1 MFAERLMKTLPIFM
15 AVLTAGCSALLCPAS
30 ARAEGARDTLSI
42 GLAIEPPGLDP
53 TRGSSEAIGMVTYGN
68 IYEGLMRLNEHG
80 ALRPLLAQ
88 NWSVSSDGLI
98 NDFTLH
104 NGVHFHDG
112 TELTCESV
120 KFSLLR
126 AGAMGSTNPN
136 RAVFSRI
143 ADISC
148 PDSLHVRIRLHH
160 PYGSFLYQLAG
171 NDAAI
176 LSPAS
181 VDQNISHPVGTGP
194 FVFDEWRRGDHL
206 TLRRNPDYW
215 GSKPALNSVTFRFM
229 PDPLSASN
237 ALLAGELDAYPSFPS
252 REILSRF
259 SGNRRLEVVRG
270 SFPFKAILALNNA
283 RRPFNDPRV
292 RQAIAQAVDRKALIQ
307 AVAESD
313 ATVLQ
318 SHMAPDDPDYVSL
331 PDRYP
336 YDPEHARALLKEA
349 GVSPGTHL
357 TLTFPPIGYARD
369 SSELIAAYLEQVG
382 LTVTLQPVEWPAWLG
397 RVYGQGQFDMT
408 VIAHTEPH
416 DINIYDRTPVY
427 FHYHSPVFHDLLEQ
441 YEATADTAR
450 RHELSVQMQEQLAT
464 DEPNV
469 YLFSI
474 PRQTVMDRRIRGI
487 WANQPIAGFPVAD
500 VFWAP

>member
-1 MFAERLMKTLPIFM
+1 MPILLTVL
-15 AVLTAGCSALLCPAS
+15 AVGFPAS
-30 ARAEGARDTLSI
+30 HLPGTARAADARDTLSI

-68 IYEGLMRLNEHG
+68 IYEGLMRLDEQG
-80 ALRPLLAQ
+80 ALKPLLAQ
-88 NWSVSSDGLI
+88 DWHVSPDGLTY
-98 NDFTLH
+98 DFTLH
-104 NGVHFHDG
+104 DGVRFHDG
-112 TELTCESV
+112 TLLTCGSV

-126 AGAMGSTNPN
+126 AGAADSTNPH
-136 RAVFSRI
+136 RAIFSQI

-148 PDSLHVRIRLHH
+148 PDSQHVSIRLQH
-160 PYGSFLYQLAG
+160 PYGSFLYQLAW

-181 VDQNISHPVGTGP
+181 VAQNISHPVGTGP
-194 FVFDEWRRGDHL
+194 FVFGEWRRGDHL
-206 TLRRNPDYW
+206 TLTRNPDYW
-215 GSKPALNSVTFRFM
+215 GARPVLQSVTFRFM

-259 SGNRRLEVVRG
+259 AGNTQLQVIRG

-283 RRPFNDPRV
+283 RRPFSDLRV
-292 RQAIAQAVDRKALIQ
+292 RQAIAQAIDRKALIQ
-307 AVAESD
+307 AVAD
-313 ATVLQ
+313 GDGTLLQ
-318 SHMAPDDPDYVSL
+318 SHIAPDDPDYIPL

-336 YDPEHARALLKEA
+336 YDPDHARALLQEA
-349 GVSPGTHL
+349 GVTPGTHL

-382 LTVTLQPVEWPAWLG
+382 LIVTLQPVEWPTWLG
-397 RVYGQGQFDMT
+397 QVYGQGQFDMT

-416 DINIYDRTPVY
+416 DIAIYDRTPVY
-427 FHYHSPVFHDLLEQ
+427 FHYHSPVFHGLVEQ
-441 YEATADTAR
+441 YEATADTVR
-450 RHELSVQMQEQLAT
+450 RHQLSVQMQEQLAQ

-469 YLFSI
+469 FLFAI
-474 PRQTVMDRRIRGI
+474 PRETVMNRRLRGL
-487 WANQPIAGFPVAD
+487 WTNQPIAGCPVAG
-500 VFWAP
+500 VSWAP

>member
-1 MFAERLMKTLPIFM
+1 MKTVPILLTVL
-15 AVLTAGCSALLCPAS
+15 AVGFPAS
-30 ARAEGARDTLSI
+30 YLSGTARAADTRDTLSI

-68 IYEGLMRLNEHG
+68 IYEGLMRLDEQG
-80 ALRPLLAQ
+80 ILKPLLAQ
-88 NWSVSSDGLI
+88 DWHISPDSLTYDFALHDG
-98 NDFTLH
+98 
-104 NGVHFHDG
+104 VRFHDG
-112 TELTCESV
+112 TNLACDSV

-126 AGAMGSTNPN
+126 AGAADSTNPH
-136 RAVFSRI
+136 RAIFSQI

-148 PDSLHVRIRLHH
+148 PDSLHVSIRLQH
-160 PYGSFLYQLAG
+160 PYGSFLYQLAW

-181 VDQNISHPVGTGP
+181 AAQNISHPVGTGP
-194 FVFDEWRRGDHL
+194 FVFGEWRRGDHL
-206 TLRRNPDYW
+206 TLTRNPDYW
-215 GSKPALNSVTFRFM
+215 GARPALQSVTFRFM

-259 SGNRRLEVVRG
+259 AGNTQLQVIRG

-283 RRPFNDPRV
+283 RRPFSDFRV
-292 RQAIAQAVDRKALIQ
+292 RQAIAQAIDRKALIQ
-307 AVAESD
+307 AVAD
-313 ATVLQ
+313 GDGTLLQ
-318 SHMAPDDPDYVSL
+318 SHMAPDDPDYVAL

-336 YDPEHARALLKEA
+336 YDPDHARALLKEA
-349 GVSPGTHL
+349 GVAPGTHL

-382 LTVTLQPVEWPAWLG
+382 LIVTLQPVEWPTWLG
-397 RVYGQGQFDMT
+397 QVYGQGQFDMT

-416 DINIYDRTPVY
+416 DIAIYDRTPVY
-427 FHYHSPVFHDLLEQ
+427 FHYHSPLFHGLVEQ
-441 YEATADTAR
+441 YEATADMTR
-450 RHELSVQMQEQLAT
+450 RHQISVQMQEQLAQ

-469 YLFSI
+469 FLFAI
-474 PRQTVMDRRIRGI
+474 PRETVMNRRLKGL
-487 WANQPIAGFPVAD
+487 WTNQPIAGCPVAG
-500 VFWAP
+500 VSWAP

>member
-1 MFAERLMKTLPIFM
+1 MKTVFILLTVL
-15 AVLTAGCSALLCPAS
+15 AVGFPAS
-30 ARAEGARDTLSI
+30 HLPGTARAADARDTLSI

-68 IYEGLMRLNEHG
+68 IYEGLMRLDEQG
-80 ALRPLLAQ
+80 ALTPLLAQ
-88 NWSVSSDGLI
+88 DWHISPDGLTY
-98 NDFTLH
+98 DFTLH
-104 NGVHFHDG
+104 DGVRFHDG
-112 TELTCESV
+112 TPLTCDSV

-126 AGAMGSTNPN
+126 AGAADSTNPH
-136 RAVFSRI
+136 RAIFSQI
-143 ADISC
+143 TNISC
-148 PDSLHVRIRLHH
+148 PDSQHVSIRLQH
-160 PYGSFLYQLAG
+160 PYGSFLYQLAW

-194 FVFDEWRRGDHL
+194 FMFGEWRRGDHL
-206 TLRRNPDYW
+206 TLTRNPDYW
-215 GSKPALNSVTFRFM
+215 GASPALRSVTFRFM

-259 SGNRRLEVVRG
+259 TGNTQLQVVRG

-283 RRPFNDPRV
+283 RRPFSDIRV
-292 RQAIAQAVDRKALIQ
+292 RQAIAQAIDRKALIQ
-307 AVAESD
+307 AVAD
-313 ATVLQ
+313 GDGTLLQ
-318 SHMAPDDPDYVSL
+318 SHIAPDDPDYVPL

-349 GVSPGTHL
+349 GVAPGMHL

-382 LTVTLQPVEWPAWLG
+382 LIVTLQPVEWPTWLG
-397 RVYGQGQFDMT
+397 QVYGQGQFDMT

-416 DINIYDRTPVY
+416 DIAIYDRTPVY
-427 FHYHSPVFHDLLEQ
+427 FHYHSPVFHGLAEQ
-441 YEATADTAR
+441 YEATADTVR
-450 RHELSVQMQEQLAT
+450 RHQLSVQMQEQLAQ

-469 YLFSI
+469 FLFAI
-474 PRQTVMDRRIRGI
+474 PRETVMNRRLKGL
-487 WANQPIAGFPVAD
+487 WTNQPIAGCPVAG
-500 VFWAP
+500 VSWAP